1 MKAVVTGGG
10 GFLGTAIVK
19 MLRARGDEV
28 LVLGRNIYDHV
39 LELGAESIAFDLTEA
54 GAEDDDLT
62 ELLLGADV
70 VFHVAAKAGMWGA
83 YDGYHAINVTGTE
96 NILRA
101 AKRAGVR
108 RFVHTS
114 SPSVTF
120 HGRDEEG
127 LSEQDASYPDTFL
140 FHYPATKARAEAFVL
155 GENSKEFA
163 TTALRPHL
171 IYGPGDPH
179 LIPRLLSRQRAG
191 RLRVL
196 GDGTNTV
203 ALTFVENAAA
213 AHVQAA
219 DALKPG
225 SANAGKA
232 YFITDDEPVKVWD
245 WLDRLFSQVGA
256 GSIRGRVPAGVA
268 MPVAAFIEWMWR
280 TFGLDGEPPITRF
293 TVAQVST
300 SHWYSLDNARRDFG
314 YTTVVDADT
323 AFDRTV
329 AAFRSPSGG

>member
-1 MKAVVTGGG
+1 MRCVVTGGG
-10 GFLGTAIVK
+10 GFLGTAIVT
-19 MLRARGDEV
+19 MLRARGDDV
-28 LVLGRNIYDHV
+28 LVLGRNTYEHIE
-39 LELGAESIAFDLTEA
+39 ELGAESIAFDLTEA
-54 GAEDDDLT
+54 GASDNDLA

-70 VFHVAAKAGMWGA
+70 VFHVAALAGMWGP
-83 YDGYHAINVTGTE
+83 YERYHAINVTGTE

-101 AKRAGVR
+101 ARTAGVK

-120 HGRDEEG
+120 HGHDEEG
-127 LSEQDASYPDTFL
+127 ISEQDATYPDTFL

-155 GENSKEFA
+155 GENTGEFA

-179 LIPRLLSRQRAG
+179 LIPRLLARQRAG
-191 RLRVL
+191 RLRRL
-196 GDGTNTV
+196 GDGTNKV

-219 DALKPG
+219 DALQPG
-225 SANAGKA
+225 SANSGKA
-232 YFITDDEPVKVWD
+232 YFITDDEPVKVWT
-245 WLDRLFSQVGA
+245 WLADLFRAVGA
-256 GSIRGRVPAGVA
+256 GEIRGSVPSWLA
-268 MPVAAFIEWMWR
+268 MPVAGFIEWAWR

-300 SHWYSLDNARRDFG
+300 SHWYSLDNARKDFG
-314 YTTVVDADT
+314 YTTVVSAEDA
-323 AFDRTV
+323 FQRTV
-329 AAFRSPSGG
+329 DAFWV